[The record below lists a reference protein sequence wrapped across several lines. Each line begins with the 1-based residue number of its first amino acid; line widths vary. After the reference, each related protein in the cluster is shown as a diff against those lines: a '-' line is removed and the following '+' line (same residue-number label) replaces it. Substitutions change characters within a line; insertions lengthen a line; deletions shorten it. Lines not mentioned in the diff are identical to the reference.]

1 MEGFEILAEV
11 VRPEIPVAVAMEE
24 EVEVAMEEEEEDAMV
39 TAVAEMVV
47 GEVEIQME
55 AVEIENRPEEHRY

>member
-11 VRPEIPVAVAMEE
+11 VRQEIPVAVAMEE
-24 EVEVAMEEEEEDAMV
+24 EVEVAMEEEEVV

-55 AVEIENRPEEHRY
+55 AVEIGNRQEEHRY